1 MLVLIICL
9 RYLLSYT
16 DNNRIYKLDFMIT
29 DSHIINTVSAHHL
42 FSALT
47 DAEYQQLFSTAKTCK
62 IEPLENVFHQGDK
75 ASRFYLVLRGHLKL
89 YRTSP
94 SGQEKVVE
102 LMREG
107 NTFAEAL
114 MFNNKPFYPVA
125 AQAVSASELITFDND
140 TYLKILK
147 SNPEAGIAIMANM
160 SIRLHHDLYEIE
172 MLSVENAKNRLL
184 LFLMQNIQDKD
195 GNEGVIELDIP
206 KRTLASLL
214 SIQPETFSRLLKK
227 LAKEGLIEE
236 RRGHIRIINIDALYA
251 ASDIPVQPVT
261 GGNNE

>member
-1 MLVLIICL
+1 
-9 RYLLSYT
+9 
-16 DNNRIYKLDFMIT
+16 MIS
-29 DSHIINTVSAHHL
+29 DSHIIDIVSTHHL

-47 DAEYQQLFSTAKTCK
+47 DEELKLLISNAKTFK
-62 IEPLENVFHQGDK
+62 VEPLENVFHQGDK
-75 ASRFYLVLRGHLKL
+75 ASHFYLVLKGHLKL

-102 LMREG
+102 VMREG

-114 MFNNKPFYPVA
+114 MFNNKPFYPVGT
-125 AQAVSASELITFDND
+125 QAVSESELIAFDNN

-184 LFLMQNIQDKD
+184 LFLLQNIQNKN

-227 LAKEGLIEE
+227 MTKEGLIEE
-236 RRGHIRIINIDALYA
+236 KRGHIRITNIDALYA
-251 ASDIPVQPVT
+251 ASDIPMQPAKGDT
-261 GGNNE
+261 P

>member
-1 MLVLIICL
+1 
-9 RYLLSYT
+9 
-16 DNNRIYKLDFMIT
+16 MIT
-29 DSHIINTVSAHHL
+29 DSHIIDTVSAHHL

-47 DAEYQQLFSTAKTCK
+47 DAEFQQLFSTAKTCK

-102 LMREG
+102 VMRKG

-125 AQAVSASELITFDND
+125 AQAVSESELITFDNE

-147 SNPEAGIAIMANM
+147 SNPEAGIAIMAM

-236 RRGHIRIINIDALYA
+236 RRGHIRIVNIDALYA
-251 ASDIPVQPVT
+251 ASDIPIQSVT
-261 GGNNE
+261 GTSCE

>member
-1 MLVLIICL
+1 MG
-9 RYLLSYT
+9 
-16 DNNRIYKLDFMIT
+16 FMIS
-29 DSHIINTVSAHHL
+29 DRSIIDTVLNHHL

-47 DAEYQQLFSTAKTCK
+47 ETEFNQLLSSAKQTHLP
-62 IEPLENVFHQGDK
+62 PLENVFYQGDT
-75 ASRFYLVLRGHLKL
+75 ASRFYLVIEGHLKL
-89 YRTSP
+89 YRTSA

-102 LMREG
+102 VMRPG

-114 MFNNKPFYPVA
+114 MFNNKPFYPVS
-125 AQAVSASELITFDND
+125 AQAVSNCKLISFDND

-147 SNPEAGIAIMANM
+147 TNPEAGIAIMANM
-160 SIRLHHDLYEIE
+160 SIRLHNDLNEIE

-184 LFLMQNIQDKD
+184 LFLMQNIKDKI

-227 LAKEGLIEE
+227 MTTEGLIEE
-236 RRGHIRIINIDALYA
+236 SKGLIRIVNIDALYA
-251 ASDIPVQPVT
+251 ASDIPLQA
-261 GGNNE
+261 NNS

>member
-1 MLVLIICL
+1 
-9 RYLLSYT
+9 
-16 DNNRIYKLDFMIT
+16 MIT
-29 DSHIINTVSAHHL
+29 DNCLIDFISSHHL

-47 DAEYQQLFSTAKTCK
+47 DEEFKLLISSAKTFK
-62 IEPLENVFHQGDK
+62 VEPLENIFHQGDD
-75 ASRFYLVLRGHLKL
+75 ANRFYLVLQGHLKL

-94 SGQEKVVE
+94 NGQEKVVE
-102 LMREG
+102 LVRKG

-114 MFNNKPFYPVA
+114 MFNSKPFYPVA
-125 AQAVSASELITFDND
+125 AQAVSASELIAFDND

-160 SIRLHHDLYEIE
+160 SIRLHNDLNEIE

-184 LFLMQNIQDKD
+184 LFLLQNIQDKN
-195 GNEGVIELDIP
+195 GNEGIIELDIP

-227 LAKEGLIEE
+227 MTKEGLIEE
-236 RRGHIRIINIDALYA
+236 QRGHIRIINIEALYA
-251 ASDIPVQPVT
+251 ASDIPMQPVK
-261 GGNNE
+261 GS

>member
-1 MLVLIICL
+1 
-9 RYLLSYT
+9 
-16 DNNRIYKLDFMIT
+16 MIT
-29 DSHIINTVSAHHL
+29 DSHIIDIVSTHHL

-47 DAEYQQLFSTAKTCK
+47 DAEFKQLFATAKTFK
-62 IEPLENVFHQGDK
+62 VEPLENVFHQGDE
-75 ASRFYLVLRGHLKL
+75 ANRFYLVLRGHLKL

-102 LMREG
+102 VMRQG

-125 AQAVSASELITFDND
+125 AQAVSASELIAIDNE

-147 SNPEAGIAIMANM
+147 INPEAGIAIMANM
-160 SIRLHHDLYEIE
+160 SIRLHHDLNEIE

-184 LFLMQNIQDKD
+184 LFLLKNLQDNNS
-195 GNEGVIELDIP
+195 NEGIIELDIS

-227 LAKEGLIEE
+227 MTKEGLIEE
-236 RRGHIRIINIDALYA
+236 RKGLIRIMDIDALYA
-251 ASDIPVQPVT
+251 ASDIPVQSVT
-261 GGNNE
+261 GNIPVQFVPGE

>member
-1 MLVLIICL
+1 
-9 RYLLSYT
+9 
-16 DNNRIYKLDFMIT
+16 MIT
-29 DSHIINTVSAHHL
+29 DSHIIDTVSAHHL

-47 DAEYQQLFSTAKTCK
+47 DVEFEQLFSTAKTYTV
-62 IEPLENVFHQGDK
+62 EPLDNVFHQGDK
-75 ASRFYLVLRGHLKL
+75 ASCFYLVLQGHLKI

-102 LMREG
+102 VMREG

-114 MFNNKPFYPVA
+114 MFKNKPFYPVA
-125 AQAVSASELITFDND
+125 AQAVSTSKLIAFNNS

-147 SNPEAGIAIMANM
+147 SNPEAGMAIMANM
-160 SIRLHHDLYEIE
+160 SIRLHHNLFEIE

-236 RRGHIRIINIDALYA
+236 KRGHIRIINIDALYA
-251 ASDIPVQPVT
+251 ASNIPVQPVA
-261 GGNNE
+261 GDKP